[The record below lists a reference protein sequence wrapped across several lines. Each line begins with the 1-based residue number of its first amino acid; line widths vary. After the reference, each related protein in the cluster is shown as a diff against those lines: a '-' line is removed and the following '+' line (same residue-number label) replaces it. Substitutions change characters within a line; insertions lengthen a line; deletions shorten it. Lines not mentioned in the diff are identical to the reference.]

1 MDRIKLDEKTL
12 DYLEDILN
20 QKDNFT
26 WLKNEIKKELTSDQK
41 TKIEQEFQEAFNSME
56 KIYNEYK

>member
-1 MDRIKLDEKTL
+1 MNRIKLDEKTL
-12 DYLEDILN
+12 DYLEDILS

-41 TKIEQEFQEAFNSME
+41 AKLEQEFQEAFNSME